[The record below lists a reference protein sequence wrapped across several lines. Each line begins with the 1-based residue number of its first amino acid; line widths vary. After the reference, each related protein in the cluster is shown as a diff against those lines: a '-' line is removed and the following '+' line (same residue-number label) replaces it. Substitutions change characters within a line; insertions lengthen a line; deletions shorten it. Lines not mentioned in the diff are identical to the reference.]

1 MTVFQAISNFQRNI
15 GLEKKKQKLINSKLP
30 GHLSLFD
37 QTNVSAAMKNKKA
50 SNSQNSTAHPVL
62 CLIITLVPCAL
73 CFVFDYYVST
83 LRTLSCV

>member
-1 MTVFQAISNFQRNI
+1 MTVFQAISNFQYNI

-50 SNSQNSTAHPVL
+50 SNSISKFYSAP
-62 CLIITLVPCAL
+62 

-83 LRTLSCV
+83 LRTLFCV